1 MTAPRLVCSVRT
13 QFLAERSDPA
23 RSRYAFAYTVTI
35 ENLGEAAAQLV
46 GRHWQIEEDG
56 RPREVVRGLG
66 VVGQQPL
73 IGPGEAHTY
82 TSWVE
87 LQAPHGAM
95 EGHFLCLDLEA
106 EPFKVEVPRFE
117 LAFASVLH

>member
-1 MTAPRLVCSVRT
+1 MTAPRLACRVQT
-13 QFLAERSDPA
+13 QFLADRSDPA

-35 ENLGEAAAQLV
+35 ENQGDAAAQLV
-46 GRHWQIEEDG
+46 GRHWRIEEDG
-56 RPREVVRGLG
+56 RPRQEVRGLG

-73 IGPGEAHTY
+73 IGPGESHTY

-87 LQAPHGAM
+87 LDAPSGAM
-95 EGHFLCLDLEA
+95 EGQFLCLSLEA
-106 EPFKVEVPRFE
+106 EPFTVDVPRFE